1 MTNYTKKCRNKGII
15 FTLISWLLCFGI
27 AIVFIAITLSKPKGE
42 TNEISQKAMSL
53 VTAIGVSLLPMIV
66 LAIVAKDKIR
76 PTVWMIDV
84 IMANILFNST
94 VMYIIFA
101 VWLVDEYVISA
112 LAKRYRAKYLIN
124 QEIDKRN

>member
-1 MTNYTKKCRNKGII
+1 MNCRNKSII

-27 AIVFIAITLSKPKGE
+27 AIVFVVITLSKPKGE
-42 TNEISQKAMSL
+42 TTEVSQKAMSL
-53 VTAIGVSLLPMIV
+53 VTAISVSLLPMII

-94 VMYIIFA
+94 AMYIIFA

>member
-1 MTNYTKKCRNKGII
+1 MTKYTKNCRNKSII

-27 AIVFIAITLSKPKGE
+27 AITFIVITLSKPKGE
-42 TNEISQKAMSL
+42 TTEISQKAMSL
-53 VTAIGVSLLPMIV
+53 VTAIGVSLLPMII

-94 VMYIIFA
+94 VMYVIFA

-112 LAKRYRAKYLIN
+112 LAKRYRSKYLIN

>member
-1 MTNYTKKCRNKGII
+1 MTKYTKSCRNKGII

-42 TNEISQKAMSL
+42 TTEISQKAMSL

-66 LAIVAKDKIR
+66 LAIIAKDKIR

-84 IMANILFNST
+84 IMANILFSST

-101 VWLVDEYVISA
+101 IWLVDEYIISA

-124 QEIDKRN
+124 SEIDKRN